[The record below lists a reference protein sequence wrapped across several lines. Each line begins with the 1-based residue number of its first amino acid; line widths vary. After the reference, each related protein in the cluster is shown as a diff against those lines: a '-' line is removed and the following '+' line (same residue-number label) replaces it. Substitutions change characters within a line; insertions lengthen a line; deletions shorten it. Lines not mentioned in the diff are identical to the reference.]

1 MTTQEGTR
9 RYRLTITLNTG
20 KSHSFEVKRM
30 PRAWKSWLM
39 QQLPYGSDCYAAVFE
54 REAI

>member
-1 MTTQEGTR
+1 MTTQQDTR

-20 KSHSFEVKRM
+20 ESHSFEVPRI

-39 QQLPYGSDCYAAVFE
+39 QQLPYGSDFYAAVFE

>member
-1 MTTQEGTR
+1 MTTQESTR

-39 QQLPYGSDCYAAVFE
+39 RQLPYGSDFYAAVFE
-54 REAI
+54 REVV